1 MRSDMTAR
9 SDGTAV
15 GERGRGRREEGGR
28 EGFAHQVVVCGCELE
43 LLLKSFCGVVDF
55 RREKVNKQTTDVCE
69 A

>member
-43 LLLKSFCGVVDF
+43 LLLKSFCGGWTF
-55 RREKVNKQTTDVCE
+55 EEKKRINKQQT
-69 A
+69 